1 MHRLVLALLAA
12 CHASTVPPPAPVVA
26 APPVVADPPLPLQIK
41 DAHDLPVRGEPAP
54 FTLTAAAL
62 QIDGREI
69 PITAYDGAPL
79 DAIAKAFA
87 RVPLPL
93 RGLITEIAVSSSPS
107 PLDAAWA
114 RKYHAHVVAG
124 MSAVASGKVTVYPHG
139 IDELSDPDGDVF
151 ARNLMHEL
159 GHSWTLREWAA
170 TPAAK
175 DAWLRAIAS
184 DRRAPSRYAIVSL
197 ANSGWPFEDA
207 AEATALYFLVLG
219 TPAFETYRATMP
231 ARFALIHTRFGV

>member
-1 MHRLVLALLAA
+1 VRSWIGLAALTLIAA
-12 CHASTVPPPAPVVA
+12 CHQTPSAPAGVA
-26 APPVVADPPLPLQIK
+26 VADPPLPLQIK
-41 DAHDLPVRGEPAP
+41 DDHDLPVRGEPVP
-54 FTLTAAAL
+54 FTLTAGAL

-79 DAIAKAFA
+79 DPIARSFA

-93 RGLITEIAVSSSPS
+93 RGLITGIVVSSTPS
-107 PLDAAWA
+107 PLDEAWA
-114 RKYHAHVVAG
+114 RKYHAHVVAAMG
-124 MSAVASGKVTVYPHG
+124 AAPSGTVTIFPHG
-139 IDELSDPDGDVF
+139 IDELSDADRDVF

-159 GHSWTLREWAA
+159 GHSWTMREWKA

-184 DRRAPSRYAIVSL
+184 DRRAPSRYAVI
-197 ANSGWPFEDA
+197 AFRNSGWPFEDA

-219 TPAFETYRATMP
+219 TPAFESYRAAMP
-231 ARFALIHTRFGV
+231 ARFALIHARFGI

>member
-1 MHRLVLALLAA
+1 MRSWIGLVALTLSAA
-12 CHASTVPPPAPVVA
+12 CHDPAPSPVPVA
-26 APPVVADPPLPLQIK
+26 AAADPPLPLQIK

-54 FTLTAAAL
+54 FTLTAAGL

-79 DAIAKAFA
+79 DPIARSFA

-93 RGLITEIAVSSSPS
+93 RGLVTELAVSSTPS
-107 PLDAAWA
+107 PLDAAWT
-114 RKYHAHVVAG
+114 RTYHAHVVAAMG
-124 MSAVASGKVTVYPHG
+124 AAPSGKVTVYPHG
-139 IDELSDPDGDVF
+139 IDELSDADGDVF

-159 GHSWTLREWAA
+159 GHSWTLREWKT

-184 DRRAPSRYAIVSL
+184 DRRAPSRYAIISFR
-197 ANSGWPFEDA
+197 NSGWPFEDA

-219 TPAFETYRATMP
+219 TPAFEIYRATMP
-231 ARFALIHTRFGV
+231 ARFALIHARFGI

>member
-1 MHRLVLALLAA
+1 MRNVVLAALIAA
-12 CHASTVPPPAPVVA
+12 CAPPSTPAPVVA
-26 APPVVADPPLPLQIK
+26 ADPPLPLQLK
-41 DAHDLPVRGEPAP
+41 DDHDLPVRGEPAP
-54 FTLTAAAL
+54 FTLTATAL

-87 RVPLPL
+87 RVPLQL
-93 RGLITEIAVSSSPS
+93 RGLLAELAVSSSPS
-107 PLDAAWA
+107 PNDAAWA
-114 RKYHAHVVAG
+114 RKYHAHVLAG
-124 MSAVASGKVTVYPHG
+124 MTTVASGKITVYPHG

-159 GHSWTLREWAA
+159 GHAWTLREWST

-184 DRRAPSRYAIVSL
+184 DRRAPSRYAVVSF
-197 ANSGWPFEDA
+197 ASSGWPFEDA

-219 TPAFETYRATMP
+219 TPAFEAYRATMP
-231 ARFALIHTRFGV
+231 ARFALIHARFGV